1 MEMRENMESF
11 SWAPAHCE
19 ALREF
24 VTRGMSFAE
33 AALAI
38 NRKFGTDYTRSAA
51 IGRARRMGL
60 AAPPRPERRSGPPPG
75 PKVARSQRSRGRRN
89 GELKPP
95 APPERP
101 KVRLRCVGIT
111 PRLKALVDLEPGDCR
126 YPYGG
131 DKEGEAIT
139 FCGHPRLPSSSY
151 CGPHFHLTRGDG
163 TPSERA
169 VAPVALRLVAAA

>member
-1 MEMRENMESF
+1 MESY

-19 ALREF
+19 ALRES
-24 VTRGMSFAE
+24 VTKGMSFAE

-38 NRKFGTDYTRSAA
+38 NKEFGTDYTRSAA

-60 AAPPRPERRSGPPPG
+60 LARPKQRNAGSRQLVKAKAPRPPRAREQPESKLRPST
-75 PKVARSQRSRGRRN
+75 S
-89 GELKPP
+89 
-95 APPERP
+95 PPERVDP
-101 KVRLRCVGIT
+101 VKFRCVGIT
-111 PRLKALVDLEPGDCR
+111 PRLAALVDLEAGDCR

-139 FCGHPRLPSSSY
+139 FCGHPRLPGSSY
-151 CGPHFHLTRGDG
+151 CRPHYHLTRGDG

-169 VAPVALRLVAAA
+169 VAPVVLRLVAAA